1 MSFVRQLLKP
11 FRLLETGCLFLLVW
25 LWADLNVLKAEPEPV
40 ISTVNKYYSYPSGAF
55 AKGVYI
61 RIKAAVTYY
70 DDEYHHLYIQDSTG
84 GMFIDL
90 RETSSYV
97 PCYNTVLLEGVSTIQ
112 NQQRRVRNIRI
123 QPLGEIGS
131 PMERPATARELFELK
146 NGSCLVR
153 VEGTVLSYSEDDRLF
168 LRLKIDDRIV
178 PAIVKNY
185 IPSDLKGL
193 FGAKI
198 CMTAVCSQG
207 FDTQGHITIVT
218 LLAQGHRNYVIQ
230 EPGKNDPF
238 DFPLLTVDDAKMMA
252 LTNNNIVRVR
262 MKGVVIKWPSK
273 DEIDFCDGTGFIRA
287 RISFW
292 KLNPVNKQMEISG
305 VLKKENR
312 FVYLDDVVA
321 QNIGTPHPT
330 LIPAENKKIVLTQIT
345 DIRNLTTIDAS
356 KNLPVHLTGIVTY
369 YDANRQNLFISE
381 NGYGIAVVSSQ
392 SMNLIPGDRV
402 EVTGITMP
410 GDGLPYISKTKI
422 KVLGNGPQ
430 PIPMPLSYAEAASG
444 TNDCQ
449 WGEIAGTV
457 RSVEER
463 EGTYYL
469 KLITENGGEFECWLS
484 RVNSPKEVT
493 ELPTSSVILRGIC
506 ANQISESRRLN
517 GFTFRLQD
525 ESCITKQGQAL
536 EFECSIGDINRITPS
551 HFGTSRFK
559 IRGTVTLS
567 ESTDFYI
574 QDKTGGIRVT
584 PSSSTQMTMPGDVIE
599 VTGTRDMLNF
609 TPFLN
614 NATIRNLEKRTPIA
628 KSENIQNLASGGCE
642 GELVVVK
649 AQLLENVSSQYRP
662 QFYVQAGREIFDVTI
677 SGLSGITKCNSMKKG
692 STLALTGVCTI
703 SRITPADI
711 KSFHLMLRTPDDI
724 RILWQPPESINWK
737 RIILF
742 FAFLIFISMATLV
755 WIVSLRRQVRL
766 QTRQISERLQREAAL
781 EARLQQSQKME
792 SVGQLAAGIAHDFNN
807 ILTVIQG
814 YASLLSSTP
823 EASKE
828 IHESSESIVQAS
840 ERAAE
845 LTRQLLT
852 FSRQQPMQLR
862 ILDIHEVLTSVS
874 KLLHRLLTESVALDV
889 IVDANLPLLKAD
901 SGMIQQVIINLAV
914 NARDAMPNG
923 GTLEIHVMAKWISPD
938 EAIAPDRAGSYICIT
953 VRDTGKGMSREVMA
967 RIFEPFFT
975 TKGVG
980 KGTGLGLATVLGIV
994 QQHGGWID
1002 VSSEIGKGTLF
1013 EVYFP
1018 SCNTPHLVEKP
1029 C

>member
-1 MSFVRQLLKP
+1 MSFVRQSLNS
-11 FRLLETGCLFLLVW
+11 FRLLETGCLFLLIW
-25 LWADLNVLKAEPEPV
+25 LWADLFVLRAEPEPV
-40 ISTVNKYYSYPSGAF
+40 ISTVSEYYNYPSGAF

-61 RIKAAVTYY
+61 RIKASVTFY

-90 RETSSYV
+90 RENNLYV

-112 NQQRRVRNIRI
+112 NQQRRARNIRI

-131 PMERPATARELFELK
+131 PMEHPATAKELFELK

-168 LRLKIDDRIV
+168 LQLKINDRIV

-193 FGAKI
+193 FGAQI
-198 CMTAVCSQG
+198 RMTAVCSQG
-207 FDTQGHITIVT
+207 FDALGQVRGVT

-238 DFPLLTVDDAKMMA
+238 DYPLLSVDDAKTLT
-252 LTNNNIVRVR
+252 LTNESHPRIR
-262 MKGVVIKWPSK
+262 MQGVVINWPSK

-287 RISFW
+287 RISYW
-292 KLNPVNKQMEISG
+292 KLNPINKRMEISG

-312 FVYLDDVVA
+312 FVYLDNVIA

-330 LIPAENKKIVLTQIT
+330 SIPAENKKAILTRIT
-345 DIRNLTTIDAS
+345 DIRNLPTIDVS

-381 NGYGIAVVSSQ
+381 DGFGIGVATSQ
-392 SMNLIPGDRV
+392 PMNLKPGDRV

-422 KVLGNGPQ
+422 KVLGNGPL
-430 PIPMPLSYAEAASG
+430 PIPMQLNYADAASG

-463 EGTYYL
+463 EGFYYL
-469 KLITENGGEFECWLS
+469 KLIAENGGEFECWLS
-484 RVNSPKEVT
+484 HVSYPKEIT

-517 GFTFRLQD
+517 GFTFRVQD
-525 ESCITKQGQAL
+525 ESYITRQGQSL
-536 EFECSIGDINRITPS
+536 EFDCSIGDINRITPS
-551 HFGTSRFK
+551 HFGSSKFK
-559 IRGTVTLS
+559 ICGTVTLS
-567 ESTDFYI
+567 ESSDFYV

-584 PSSSTQMTMPGDVIE
+584 PTTSTQMTMPGDEIE
-599 VTGTRDMLNF
+599 VTGIRDMVDF

-614 NATIRNLEKRTPIA
+614 NATIKNLGKKMPTA
-628 KSENIQNLASGGCE
+628 KNVEVQNLASGSCE

-677 SGLSGITKCNSMKKG
+677 SGLSGTTKCRNMRKG

-703 SRITPADI
+703 SRINATDI
-711 KSFHLMLRTPDDI
+711 KSFHLMLRTPDDVK
-724 RILWQPPESINWK
+724 ILWQPSESINWK
-737 RIILF
+737 RIIIF
-742 FAFLIFISMATLV
+742 IAFLIFVSVATLV
-755 WIVSLRRQVRL
+755 WIVSLRRQVRR

-792 SVGQLAAGIAHDFNN
+792 SVGQLAAGVAHDFNN

-814 YASLLSSTP
+814 YASLLSSAP
-823 EASKE
+823 EGSKE
-828 IHESSESIVQAS
+828 IHESSEAIVHAS

-845 LTRQLLT
+845 LTRQLLA

-862 ILDIHEVLTSVS
+862 ILDIHEVLISVS
-874 KLLHRLLTESVALDV
+874 KLLQRLLTESVALKV
-889 IVDANLPLLKAD
+889 LVDANLPLLKGD

-914 NARDAMPNG
+914 NARDAMPDG
-923 GTLEIHVMAKWISPD
+923 GILEIHAMVRLISPD
-938 EAIAPDRAGSYICIT
+938 EADTPDRAGSFICIS
-953 VRDTGKGMSREVMA
+953 VKDTGKGMSKEVMA

-1002 VSSEIGKGTLF
+1002 VSSNIGKGTLF
-1013 EVYFP
+1013 EIYFP
-1018 SCNTPHLVEKP
+1018 ACNPSQTVEKP